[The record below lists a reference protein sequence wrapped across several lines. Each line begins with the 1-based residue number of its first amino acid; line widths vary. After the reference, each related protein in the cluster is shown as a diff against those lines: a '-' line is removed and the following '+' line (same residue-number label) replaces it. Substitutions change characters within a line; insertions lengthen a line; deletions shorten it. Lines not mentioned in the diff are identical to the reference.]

1 MENETENRVPEFAI
15 FQNSRTRV
23 AAIWTKHQGRWQEC
37 QPEEYDA
44 INLFVSLLRESD
56 NPHATLEE
64 IVKIMRKDF

>member
-1 MENETENRVPEFAI
+1 MEEKTEPQVPEFAI

-37 QPEEYDA
+37 EPEEYDA
-44 INLFVSLLRESD
+44 ISLFVALLRESD

-64 IVKIMRKDF
+64 IVKIMRGGT